1 MTTEQIFQTHSLFQ
15 SVNYDSIAESW
26 RFTFD
31 NNLSFHVAA
40 FWRLL
45 QDKAVKIASPDHGHT
60 FGHNSPLDIAYETT
74 KALTGKFL
82 TEVRILPY
90 TGDLILS
97 ISDHIVIQVFISSTG
112 YESFDFYIDHKRIIG
127 MGSGEIAVFKDTP

>member
-1 MTTEQIFQTHSLFQ
+1 MTTEQTFQTNYLFQ
-15 SVNYDSIAESW
+15 SVTYDSIAESW

-31 NNLSFHVAA
+31 HNLSFHVAA
-40 FWRLL
+40 FWRV
-45 QDKAVKIASPDHGHT
+45 VKDQKIIIVSLDHGHT
-60 FGHNSPLDIAYETT
+60 FGHNSPLDVAYETT

-97 ISDHIVIQVFISSTG
+97 IIDHIEIQVFISSTG
-112 YESFDFYIDHKRIIG
+112 YESFDFYIEHKRIIG
-127 MGSGEIAVFKDTP
+127 MGSGEIAMFMD